1 MGERKYLMAD
11 VAKKLDIPPYM
22 LRYYEDAL
30 AINIPRNERG
40 LRYYRKQE
48 IELFTSVMNLRQKGF
63 DIASIRMV
71 LDDIHRIEKLPPDKL
86 LELRDKL
93 DAVMGKRSLDDGEQ
107 VIDSI
112 GEAVTGKESE
122 NNLIKKKF
130 ASGSRGNFESSE
142 LSTVQRTNAPENAK
156 SSSGEILSAEDKM
169 QQFRNIMTGIVLDAL
184 KMNNEDLGQRIK
196 YTVTDS
202 VVKEMSYLMKKQDE
216 TSEERFKSI
225 DKRLRE
231 VCAASEKNKV
241 INKKE
246 K

>member
-48 IELFTSVMNLRQKGF
+48 VELFSSVMNLRQKGF
-63 DIASIRMV
+63 DIAAIRMI
-71 LDDIHRIEKLPPDKL
+71 LDDIHRIEKLPPAKL

-93 DAVMGKRSLDDGEQ
+93 DTVMGKRSIDDDAEVLDNLGSCGDKNIKTAIVPGTGAGGGQPTAGIKAGQPRAGEN
-107 VIDSI
+107 
-112 GEAVTGKESE
+112 GKVS
-122 NNLIKKKF
+122 NN
-130 ASGSRGNFESSE
+130 
-142 LSTVQRTNAPENAK
+142 PD
-156 SSSGEILSAEDKM
+156 DKM

-202 VVKEMSYLMKKQDE
+202 VVKEMSYLMKKRDE
-216 TSEERFKSI
+216 TEEERFKTI

-231 VCAASEKNKV
+231 VCAAAEKNKG
-241 INKKE
+241 K
-246 K
+246 

>member
-48 IELFTSVMNLRQKGF
+48 LELFSSILNLRQKGF
-63 DIASIRMV
+63 EISSIRMIM
-71 LDDIHRIEKLPPDKL
+71 DDIHRVEKLPPDKL

-93 DAVMGKRSLDDGEQ
+93 DTVMDRKSVQEDVEVLDGTDVQGVKKGVNSLVNEKSRPGRQLVPGGAAGKPR
-107 VIDSI
+107 V
-112 GEAVTGKESE
+112 
-122 NNLIKKKF
+122 
-130 ASGSRGNFESSE
+130 SGSGGD
-142 LSTVQRTNAPENAK
+142 VAENPD
-156 SSSGEILSAEDKM
+156 DKM

-184 KMNNEDLGQRIK
+184 KINNDELGQQIK

-202 VVKEMSYLMKKQDE
+202 VVKEVGYLISRRE
-216 TSEERFKSI
+216 EEEEERFKSI
-225 DKRLRE
+225 DKMLRE
-231 VCAASEKNKV
+231 VCATAEKSKDR
-241 INKKE
+241 KKE
-246 K
+246 REIKKGM

>member
-48 IELFTSVMNLRQKGF
+48 VELFTSVMNLRQKGF
-63 DIASIRMV
+63 DIGAIRMV

-93 DAVMGKRSLDDGEQ
+93 DTVMGRKSISDDVE
-107 VIDSI
+107 VIDNIDSPSTKLS
-112 GEAVTGKESE
+112 ALKGK
-122 NNLIKKKF
+122 
-130 ASGSRGNFESSE
+130 
-142 LSTVQRTNAPENAK
+142 
-156 SSSGEILSAEDKM
+156 GEIGKSEEAGEIADSPNDKM
-169 QQFRNIMTGIVLDAL
+169 QQFREIMTSIVLDAL
-184 KMNNEDLGQRIK
+184 KINNEDLGQRIK

-216 TSEERFKSI
+216 AEEERFKEL

-231 VCAASEKNKV
+231 VCATSEKGKSRK
-241 INKKE
+241 IKASKE
-246 K
+246 E